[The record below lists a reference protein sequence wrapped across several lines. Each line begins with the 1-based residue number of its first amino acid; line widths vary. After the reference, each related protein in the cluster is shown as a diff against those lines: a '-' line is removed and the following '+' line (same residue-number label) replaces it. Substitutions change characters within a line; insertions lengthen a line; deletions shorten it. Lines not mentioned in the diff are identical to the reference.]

1 MRSIVVFFSLL
12 LSASFLFAE
21 DDPEAKAREYWDKM
35 PDHTTPELLDEFI
48 TQYPHT
54 QTAKLAFLTRYF
66 LLTENPSI
74 DGYNNFLEQYPD
86 TVQSDCALQAV
97 FNLCRDYNTVPLWL
111 DFLAR
116 YPDTIQGV
124 AAKLHLETL
133 LANYAFACDD
143 EKTFDDYI
151 EVFPD
156 APQIPGM
163 IERAAQLAL
172 KREEDFKAEILKT
185 YENDYNQ
192 CENELK
198 KSATKLVS
206 EWQTWH
212 SDLGREKASSGMD
225 VTQNGRAFLLL
236 AKIRRYETIILNL
249 YGQYPAAMGIRSEV
263 RHQELLMKLD
273 SIQQTLLDNHKELV
287 SVIREESEKTRQTL
301 REEFAKLGYK
311 MDTGFNMLAQ
321 KMDVL
326 HSDLENIY
334 SELQKVNM
342 NLENIQS
349 AVLES
354 NKLLAKID
362 EDLNNTNAL
371 LVDMNK
377 TLVDLNGDMN
387 QQFSNLISEV
397 HDFRADT
404 VTRMDVIIKRQEDS
418 LQLQNEQLKVSYETL
433 GVTKDIRSQNDQL
446 IGIAQEQLNSLGRIE
461 NNQVAQLNELV
472 GMRSDIRDGF
482 TEMNQT
488 MAAGF
493 ESVNNSIYNVG
504 NTISGEISQM
514 NQNMVAGF
522 GQLDSTI
529 KTESQRT
536 RQEMGEGFGRLDNTI
551 RTESQRTRQEM
562 GEGFGRLDNTIKA
575 ESQRTRQEMGEGF
588 NRLDNTIRT
597 ESQQTRQQMA
607 EGFNSV
613 IQSNQATIAS
623 IQQAQQSSSSG
634 GGNIFSSIGKGLKK
648 VAGKTLGVAGTAVG
662 ACFGGPAGA
671 AIGGAIGNA
680 AGKAIEGGNR
690 KEILGAAAGGAVS
703 GVVGGVGGQ
712 ALAGG
717 VEKAV
722 AGGNRKEIFSAAVG
736 GALSAKTGGTNMA
749 DIPYSSSSQIFDQ
762 IVKTGTTEL
771 KDEVRNQIQKNL
783 PAETVPLIESMIQTN
798 LAGQKQKAIGTMAEL
813 GLKMNNND
821 VQNLLNSKS
830 MQDVY
835 QNIEQI
841 SQRNG
846 KKPAAVKYAINIF

>member
-562 GEGFGRLDNTIKA
+562 GEGF
-575 ESQRTRQEMGEGF
+575 

>member
-551 RTESQRTRQEM
+551 
-562 GEGFGRLDNTIKA
+562 KA